1 MTEKDKDIL
10 QDIKL
15 KNNPYSVPAGYF
27 DELKT
32 QVRKYAAPP
41 KVVRISLWTRLMP
54 YAGIAAMFLFILV
67 LGKIFVRNNYQ
78 EASSDHATELAESY
92 EDFIVFSDMS
102 SEIPM
107 QYLAEEW
114 HDEAVID
121 DEDIIEYLIY
131 IGATE
136 EYIEYY
142 NE

>member
-1 MTEKDKDIL
+1 MTETEKDIL

-32 QVRKYAAPP
+32 QTRKYARPQEA
-41 KVVRISLWTRLMP
+41 VRVSLWTRLAP
-54 YAGIAAMFLFILV
+54 YAGIAAMFLFVLV
-67 LGKIFVRNNYQ
+67 LGKVFVKNEQ
-78 EASSDHATELAESY
+78 VDPTDISSESIESY
-92 EDFIVFSDMS
+92 EDFLVFADISP
-102 SEIPM
+102 EIQM
-107 QYLAEEW
+107 QYLAEDW
-114 HDEAVID
+114 HDENDIEQ
-121 DEDIIEYLIY
+121 EDIIEYLIY